1 MGASQGSESY
11 STTGRASPSSIPRL
25 TGHDN
30 LETWRSALQMT
41 LLPYKAWSV
50 VTGTEPKPTE
60 LEEQDAEITY
70 WHDRDE
76 IGQQFIGLSVNP
88 SLYVHI
94 RSLSTSAD
102 MYKAFTSVLETGS
115 RLSARPKLLGRLW
128 STKYEEGQDMQT
140 HLNALA
146 DIKLKLEN
154 TGKGINDEDYASA
167 ILWSLSDVKNK
178 AWKRTVISLEDRPS
192 SELTSSLVI
201 SHLLDEYSTQQRT
214 SSMSKPRTSATL
226 HLQEEDSGQR
236 NFGSGT
242 VSGMSRYSLKRI
254 SANISLPGQGPR
266 HSVAGNASQ
275 APTAPITHINLPVP
289 TLAVIPASPQISYD
303 SDFVPVPISAEP
315 EKEGVRNDFYGGVYE
330 PTEKHDLPNASSD
343 TLPLSSAPD
352 GSQLPSTPQA
362 TAGSGRRSRY
372 RSFPRF
378 LHPDHLPPLA
388 SPPSA
393 SALHSRSRKSK
404 IVVAVRLLL
413 VLLIVGVAIGLGV
426 GLSKPNQAATS
437 DAKGGIAPNAV
448 QSASTPPQSIS
459 TDSLAVTSFTDS
471 ASTSSSATPA
481 VATVRKGLPLPKGVG
496 GVLAHKSGGV
506 GTSTARRRRQ
516 LRQFGAGTVAGWR

>member
-1 MGASQGSESY
+1 M
-11 STTGRASPSSIPRL
+11 L
-25 TGHDN
+25 TGPDN
-30 LETWRSALQMT
+30 LEPWRSALKMA
-41 LLPYKAWSV
+41 LLPYKSWSV
-50 VTGTEPKPTE
+50 FTGTEPKPTE
-60 LEEQDAEITY
+60 LEEQEAKLTY

-94 RSLSTSAD
+94 RSHSTSAD
-102 MYKAFTSVLETGS
+102 MYKALTSVLETGS
-115 RLSARPKLLGRLW
+115 PRSARSKLLGRLW

-146 DIKLKLEN
+146 DIKVKLDN
-154 TGKGINDEDYASA
+154 TGKGINDDDYASA
-167 ILWSLSDVKNK
+167 IIWSLSDVKNK
-178 AWKRTVISLEDRPS
+178 AWKRTVTSLEDRPS

-201 SHLLDEYSTQQRT
+201 SHLLDEYNTQQRT
-214 SSMSKPRTSATL
+214 LS
-226 HLQEEDSGQR
+226 
-236 NFGSGT
+236 
-242 VSGMSRYSLKRI
+242 I

-266 HSVAGNASQ
+266 HSVAGSASQ
-275 APTAPITHINLPVP
+275 APSTAPITHINLPVP

-330 PTEKHDLPNASSD
+330 STEKHDLPDASSD

-471 ASTSSSATPA
+471 ASSSSSATPP